1 MPRGIPIGNPKPK
14 PPSKNPGLVTVKS
27 LFGGLSES
35 VLFEGFQ
42 GINLAKFEG
51 QISCQVRIAK
61 ALRLRVG

>member
-1 MPRGIPIGNPKPK
+1 MPKGIPIGNPKPK
-14 PPSKNPGLVTVKS
+14 PPCKKPGLVTVKS

-42 GINLAKFEG
+42 GIYLAKFEV